1 MTSSDPAARPP
12 VSSAAAKAALRAA
25 VLARRDTLPAD
36 WRAEAAHAA
45 AGHVAALPF
54 LPGCLIAGYSPIGAE
69 IDPGPL
75 LRALSGRG
83 HPLALPVLIDRETI
97 EFRRWQ
103 PGDPLVPAGFGT
115 QGPPAGAEVV
125 APDGLVV
132 PLVGFD
138 ATGHRLGWG
147 KGHYDRAIARL
158 APRCPL
164 VTVGLAFSVQQ
175 LPAVPAE
182 PHDRRL
188 DMILTERGP
197 VRPGGARE

>member
-1 MTSSDPAARPP
+1 MTSPDPAARSCSAVPTKAELRADVLTRRAALAP
-12 VSSAAAKAALRAA
+12 DARSAAARAA
-25 VLARRDTLPAD
+25 AT
-36 WRAEAAHAA
+36 HAA
-45 AGHVAALPF
+45 GLPF
-54 LPGCLIAGYSPIGAE
+54 APGLVIAGYFPIGDE

-83 HPLALPVLIDRETI
+83 HPLALPVLVDRITI
-97 EFRRWQ
+97 EFRRWA

-115 QGPPAGAEVV
+115 MGPPAGADVV
-125 APDGLVV
+125 DPQGLIV

-138 ATGHRLGWG
+138 AAGNRLGWG

-158 APRCPL
+158 SARHPL
-164 VTVGLAFSVQQ
+164 ITVGLAFAVQE
-175 LPAVPAE
+175 LAAVPAE

-197 VRPGGARE
+197 LTLKGD

>member
-1 MTSSDPAARPP
+1 MS
-12 VSSAAAKAALRAA
+12 SSAAAKAALRAA
-25 VLARRDTLPAD
+25 VLQRRDTLPAD
-36 WRAEAAHAA
+36 WRAEAARTV

-54 LPGCLIAGYSPIGAE
+54 PPDCLIAGYFPIGAE

-97 EFRRWQ
+97 EFRRWH

-115 QGPPAGAEVV
+115 KGPPVGAEVV
-125 APDGLVV
+125 APAGLVV

-175 LPAVPAE
+175 LSAVPAE

-197 VRPGGARE
+197 LIPGRD